1 LITTDDNPYHF
12 TIICHLQSGQVQIHK
27 LDKEMTRLIKRL
39 LGCLVPAKEI
49 MDVPLKEVNF
59 GEGHQLA
66 DEDLF
71 IGGDTKAFIRTA
83 EFPVPTRNKFFQ

>member
-1 LITTDDNPYHF
+1 MITTDDNPHYF
-12 TIICHLQSGQVQIHK
+12 TIIYYLQSEQVQIHK
-27 LDKEMTRLIKRL
+27 LDKEMTRLIKRM
-39 LGCLVPAKEI
+39 LGCLVPAKAI
-49 MDVPLKEVNF
+49 MDVPLEEVNF

-83 EFPVPTRNKFFQ
+83 EFPVPTKNKFFQ

>member
-1 LITTDDNPYHF
+1 
-12 TIICHLQSGQVQIHK
+12 
-27 LDKEMTRLIKRL
+27 
-39 LGCLVPAKEI
+39 

-71 IGGDTKAFIRTA
+71 IGADTKEFIRAA
-83 EFPVPTRNKFFQ
+83 EFRVSTKNKFFQ